1 LAPVNFLYPSTF
13 PSDWKIG
20 DPKNIAK
27 VQELYKIM
35 LSDSHYEAMLPYLA
49 GSIENVLFD
58 NRKVKLSSNDFVQT
72 VKQLPGA
79 ALKP

>member
-1 LAPVNFLYPSTF
+1 
-13 PSDWKIG
+13 
-20 DPKNIAK
+20 
-27 VQELYKIM
+27 M